1 MRPSQNRDVRLCGV
15 TALTFIAS
23 VAATVAWCKSMAAM
37 PGMDMPGGWT
47 MTMTWMRVPGQ
58 TWLEAGGTFLAMW
71 TIMMVAM
78 MLPVFTPELLRLRR
92 EAHRGRAMPAIGF
105 AAGYFG
111 VWASVGLLLFP
122 VGVGFNALAMR
133 SEMLSKVTP
142 LLVGLVVMI
151 AGALQFT
158 SWKTRALVCCRHEEG
173 GCCSKQTMPRNGLR
187 AGARLGLKCANCC
200 APLTAVLLV
209 IGVMDLVAMMLI
221 AIAISAERLT
231 RSVNMARAVGAGMLI
246 SGVVLVGRA
255 ILI

>member
-47 MTMTWMRVPGQ
+47 MTMTWMRLPGQ

-71 TIMMVAM
+71 TVMMVAM
-78 MLPVFTPELLRLRR
+78 MLPVFAPELHRFRR
-92 EAHRGRAMPAIGF
+92 AARRSRAMPTIGF

-111 VWASVGLLLFP
+111 VWAAVGLVLFP

-133 SEMLSKVTP
+133 SEMLSEATP
-142 LLVGLVVMI
+142 LLGGLVVMI

-158 SWKTRALVCCRHEEG
+158 SWKTRRLVRCRHEED
-173 GCCSKQTMPRNGLR
+173 CCGSQRVMPRDALR
-187 AGARLGLKCANCC
+187 AGAQLGLKCAYCC
-200 APLTAVLLV
+200 ASLTAVLLV
-209 IGVMDLVAMMLI
+209 IGVMDLLVMALVT
-221 AIAISAERLT
+221 IAISAERLT
-231 RSVNMARAVGAGMLI
+231 SSVNVARVVGAGMLT
-246 SGVVLVGRA
+246 SGAFLVSRA
-255 ILI
+255 ILV